1 MTKEMEKEKETEEGG
16 GKRSTEK
23 ATMVSER

>member
-1 MTKEMEKEKETEEGG
+1 MTRGMEKEKETEKEG
-16 GKRSTEK
+16 GKRSSEK